1 MLLALIEKNPEVVEN
16 GKGTPASAFLPFAVL
31 PTYRTGPTHLL
42 TPSGPA
48 LNLFGWNAGDA
59 RKQIWVLNDKKGVLA
74 MTTRRQILTAL
85 PVAGAAAIIPGV
97 AVSAAPIADAE
108 LLRLGTEFNQANQ
121 LRQAA
126 TDRLLEA
133 EGQGLPFK
141 MLSEAE
147 DAADQASEAVGAIV
161 RRIMDTRAQTPAGM
175 LLKLDVGEARF
186 MDEDGPVDEE
196 NIVLSSLKADL
207 EALAKGS

>member
-1 MLLALIEKNPEVVEN
+1 
-16 GKGTPASAFLPFAVL
+16 
-31 PTYRTGPTHLL
+31 
-42 TPSGPA
+42 
-48 LNLFGWNAGDA
+48 
-59 RKQIWVLNDKKGVLA
+59 

-97 AVSAAPIADAE
+97 AVSGLIADAE

-175 LLKLDVGEARF
+175 LLKLDVGEAWFR
-186 MDEDGPVDEE
+186 DEDGPVDEE